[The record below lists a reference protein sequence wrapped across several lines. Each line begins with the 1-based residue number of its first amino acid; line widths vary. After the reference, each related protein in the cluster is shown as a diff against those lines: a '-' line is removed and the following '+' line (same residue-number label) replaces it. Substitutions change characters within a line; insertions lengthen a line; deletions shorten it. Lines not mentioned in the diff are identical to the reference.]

1 MPNVISLIGN
11 FISSLTNLFCSCYYN
26 EDNIENDENRDLI
39 NNQKFNYK
47 DIESN
52 IDNQHEIDNNNPLN
66 EEKIIIKKN
75 NEDNIIKNKKD

>member
-52 IDNQHEIDNNNPLN
+52 IDNQHEIDNNNPLMKKKLLLK
-66 EEKIIIKKN
+66 KIMKTISLKIKK
-75 NEDNIIKNKKD
+75 